1 MCHLAIEYIIMQ
13 KILDKILRTPLVLLN
28 NEELEPLKLS
38 IREREDLTNEASSE
52 PGQIRERPSS
62 RRANMIYYDSETR
75 AVCLAWLWGNDD
87 SFIADYT
94 RAEIRRVIHERVGLK
109 SSRAYDNLAHLV
121 EAEVSEVPLSRRQST
136 SR

>member
-1 MCHLAIEYIIMQ
+1 MCHLAIEYVITQ
-13 KILDKILRTPLVLLN
+13 RILDKILWNPLVFLS
-28 NEELEPLKLS
+28 NEMEPVKTALGK
-38 IREREDLTNEASSE
+38 RKDLTNEKSSE

-62 RRANMIYYDSETR
+62 RGANMIFYDSEAR

-94 RAEIRRVIHERVGLK
+94 RAEIRRVIHERVGLR

-121 EAEVSEVPLSRRQST
+121 ESDVSEVPFPIAGRKS
-136 SR
+136 